1 MSYTAFPNLMLIGKK
16 EILMKVLETLRNEFE
31 VELAAK
37 DARILQVGPDP
48 PFRLILMHL
57 HHHFN
62 SSTIILS
69 CASLPRIRAKASADQ
84 LSFTVNWMRRPGY
97 YNNHIKNKNL

>member
-1 MSYTAFPNLMLIGKK
+1 MIVGNLAPWLLSDKHIDINIIQLI
-16 EILMKVLETLRNEFE
+16 L
-31 VELAAK
+31 
-37 DARILQVGPDP
+37 LQFLLLFQV
-48 PFRLILMHL
+48 LMHL

-69 CASLPRIRAKASADQ
+69 CALLPRIRVKASADQ

-97 YNNHIKNKNL
+97 YNNHIKKNL

>member
-1 MSYTAFPNLMLIGKK
+1 
-16 EILMKVLETLRNEFE
+16 MKVLETLRNEFE

-37 DARILQVGPDP
+37 DARILQVGPHP
-48 PFRLILMHL
+48 PVCLILMHL
-57 HHHFN
+57 HHNFN
-62 SSTIILS
+62 SSTIIFS

-97 YNNHIKNKNL
+97 YNNHIKKTTNL